1 MRVGWRGAVC
11 PASLTPRRAQ
21 STGYFR
27 EQELASQNV
36 PEPLPKTAEPSKG
49 NIFVLGEPRG
59 IASRTD
65 CEQERPSIYQDLVY
79 QDLVLFP
86 PRLALQISWW
96 GGDQRA
102 EGLS

>member
-65 CEQERPSIYQDLVY
+65 CEQERLSIYVY

>member
-27 EQELASQNV
+27 VQELASQNV
-36 PEPLPKTAEPSKG
+36 PEPLPKTAESSKE

-65 CEQERPSIYQDLVY
+65 CEQERLSIYIY

-86 PRLALQISWW
+86 SRLVLQISWW
-96 GGDQRA
+96 SGDQRA